1 MVLYPSGLRGESAKL
16 LFIGSNPIST
26 SILIFVTYITFCYI
40 SYIYYHISYIYF
52 TYNFFTIMAPKI
64 GEDTKITLDLK
75 TIGTIAVMIA
85 TVVGMWYAVQADI
98 QEAKELPKP
107 DVTRTEYDLKD
118 KLIRETIINTQNK
131 VDENGKKLDKIEERL
146 YEISKK

>member
-1 MVLYPSGLRGESAKL
+1 
-16 LFIGSNPIST
+16 
-26 SILIFVTYITFCYI
+26 
-40 SYIYYHISYIYF
+40 
-52 TYNFFTIMAPKI
+52 MAPKI

-75 TIGTIAVMIA
+75 TIGIIAVMIA
-85 TVVGMWYAVQADI
+85 TVVGMWYAIQADI

-118 KLIRETIINTQNK
+118 KLIRETIMNTQNK

-146 YEISKK
+146 YEISTK

>member
-1 MVLYPSGLRGESAKL
+1 LYKL
-16 LFIGSNPIST
+16 YLLHLFF
-26 SILIFVTYITFCYI
+26 LHY
-40 SYIYYHISYIYF
+40 
-52 TYNFFTIMAPKI
+52 IMAPKI

-118 KLIRETIINTQNK
+118 KLIRETIINTQHQ